1 MAANKSVLVLPG
13 DGIGPEVMEQVRR
26 VMGWFEAKEAV
37 RFEVDEDLVGGA
49 CYDAHGVSI
58 TDGCLGWTATE
69 QMLRLAA
76 QRLRG

>member
-37 RFEVDEDLVGGA
+37 RFEVDEAPVGGA

-58 TDGCLGWTATE
+58 QDETMELS
-69 QMLRLAA
+69 LIHI
-76 QRLRG
+76 